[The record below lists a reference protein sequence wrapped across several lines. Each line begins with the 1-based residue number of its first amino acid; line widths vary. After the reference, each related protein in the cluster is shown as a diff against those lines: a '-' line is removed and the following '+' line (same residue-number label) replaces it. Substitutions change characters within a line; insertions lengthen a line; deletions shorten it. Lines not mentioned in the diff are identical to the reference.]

1 MHVVPAH
8 LQGQPHQVRPMWTAR
23 QILGYLIR
31 GRLMTRA
38 AADERATANS
48 ILSWSFSAYRR
59 DQWRISSNYNV
70 VKLLIGTGYKPSVE
84 AVRAFVAQFA
94 WCSVAHTVNAVI
106 DHAPRAQKIRRPSS
120 GGGKFRGDFSF
131 ERLLSRTS
139 TLSGQDTLPSP
150 MAGCRIRLPESLL
163 MLSIGICE
171 PRRFVKLT
179 E

>member
-1 MHVVPAH
+1 MQVVPAH
-8 LQGQPHQVRPMWTAR
+8 LQGQPHQVRPILTAR

-94 WCSVAHTVNAVI
+94 WCSFCPPFVAIEPYRVWRDPLPVPRYDSSRERHPRGHT
-106 DHAPRAQKIRRPSS
+106 
-120 GGGKFRGDFSF
+120 
-131 ERLLSRTS
+131 
-139 TLSGQDTLPSP
+139 
-150 MAGCRIRLPESLL
+150 
-163 MLSIGICE
+163 
-171 PRRFVKLT
+171 
-179 E
+179 